1 MVRGG
6 PPSPAG
12 PMVVSGRSFVREGID
27 PPGRRRQP
35 RLMSGF
41 VRRIPEGDN
50 RERMVCAE
58 CGHIAYENPKVVV
71 GAVVVADGAVLL
83 CRRAIEPRHG
93 FWTLPAGYLELGE
106 TLQDGAAREIFE
118 EAQARVEF
126 DGILGIF
133 SISRIG
139 QVHVMFRARFADE
152 GGSPRFAAG
161 VESLEVG
168 LFGWNDIPWARLAF
182 PSVRWTLDAWR
193 RSGSGPLG
201 VPAGNPEA
209 DPRGTR
215 PPGEPPITSP
225 TPCE

>member
-1 MVRGG
+1 
-6 PPSPAG
+6 
-12 PMVVSGRSFVREGID
+12 
-27 PPGRRRQP
+27 
-35 RLMSGF
+35 MSGF

-106 TLQDGAAREIFE
+106 TLEEGAAREIFE
-118 EAQARVEF
+118 EAQARVAF

-139 QVHVMFRARFADE
+139 QVHVMFRARFADARFAE
-152 GGSPRFAAG
+152 GGASPRFAAG
-161 VESLEVG
+161 AESLEVG
-168 LFGWNDIPWARLAF
+168 LFAWNDIPWDRLAF

-193 RSGSGPLG
+193 RSGTGPLG
-201 VPAGNPEA
+201 VPAGNPQA

-215 PPGEPPITSP
+215 PPGEPPITWP
-225 TPCE
+225 VPCE